1 MLGATS
7 RLKGEKDWLK
17 YETARSL
24 HTRIDKIR
32 ADYQN
37 DWSSKEMRLRQRS
50 VALYF
55 IDKLALRAGNEKD
68 SDEAADTVS
77 ERVGVRL
84 GRSVVRT
91 QFSTFITHLKKG
103 IAPIHQPDIHLCTD
117 IYHPPPNENNHVPP
131 HHLYIHL
138 HIDSHSSVITH
149 QKETKSSPLF
159 TTSIS
164 TYTPSCIH
172 HPPGRK

>member
-37 DWSSKEMRLRQRS
+37 DWTSKEMRVRQRG

-68 SDEAADTVS
+68 SDEAADTVRNFLAVDMFS
-77 ERVGVRL
+77 FGLLDFTRS
-84 GRSVVRT
+84 SVV
-91 QFSTFITHLKKG
+91 
-103 IAPIHQPDIHLCTD
+103 
-117 IYHPPPNENNHVPP
+117 
-131 HHLYIHL
+131 
-138 HIDSHSSVITH
+138 
-149 QKETKSSPLF
+149 
-159 TTSIS
+159 
-164 TYTPSCIH
+164 
-172 HPPGRK
+172 

>member
-37 DWSSKEMRLRQRS
+37 DWTSKEMRVRQRG

-68 SDEAADTVS
+68 SDEAADTVRNFFAVDMFS
-77 ERVGVRL
+77 FGLLDFTRS
-84 GRSVVRT
+84 SVV
-91 QFSTFITHLKKG
+91 
-103 IAPIHQPDIHLCTD
+103 
-117 IYHPPPNENNHVPP
+117 
-131 HHLYIHL
+131 
-138 HIDSHSSVITH
+138 
-149 QKETKSSPLF
+149 
-159 TTSIS
+159 
-164 TYTPSCIH
+164 
-172 HPPGRK
+172 

>member
-1 MLGATS
+1 MTFSFLSVSQNKYVMLGATS

-37 DWSSKEMRLRQRS
+37 DWSAKEMRLRQRS

-68 SDEAADTVS
+68 SDEAADTVREGGDRFTTQLS
-77 ERVGVRL
+77 KEKTSSFYPYTPTCVPTER
-84 GRSVVRT
+84 
-91 QFSTFITHLKKG
+91 FITL
-103 IAPIHQPDIHLCTD
+103 IHQSM
-117 IYHPPPNENNHVPP
+117 
-131 HHLYIHL
+131 IHL
-138 HIDSHSSVITH
+138 HAD
-149 QKETKSSPLF
+149 
-159 TTSIS
+159 
-164 TYTPSCIH
+164 
-172 HPPGRK
+172 

>member
-32 ADYQN
+32 ADYQA
-37 DWSSKEMRLRQRS
+37 DWTSKEMRVRQRG

-68 SDEAADTVS
+68 SDEAADTV
-77 ERVGVRL
+77 RRCTVRRIQCL
-84 GRSVVRT
+84 RL
-91 QFSTFITHLKKG
+91 I
-103 IAPIHQPDIHLCTD
+103 
-117 IYHPPPNENNHVPP
+117 
-131 HHLYIHL
+131 L
-138 HIDSHSSVITH
+138 HIISS
-149 QKETKSSPLF
+149 
-159 TTSIS
+159 
-164 TYTPSCIH
+164 
-172 HPPGRK
+172 